1 MLTEIIASRRK
12 RVALNKELYPVKLL
26 ERSPYF
32 ETPCVSLGKYLRR
45 PGSRGI
51 IAEFKRA
58 SPSEGYLNKFAAVQE
73 VSVGYMKAGASAL
86 SILTEPDFFKGSD
99 EDLKIARKCNF
110 CPILRKDFIFDEY
123 QVLEAR
129 SIGADVILLI
139 ASLLNAREIK
149 HLSSLAHSLG
159 MEVLVEIHKE
169 EEIALIPT
177 DVSLL
182 GINNRNLENFRTDIS
197 VSKNLGPKLR
207 DNYTLISESG
217 ISRPGQAAL
226 LRDY

>member
-1 MLTEIIASRRK
+1 MLE
-12 RVALNKELYPVKLL
+12 E
-26 ERSPYF
+26 
-32 ETPCVSLGKYLRR
+32 
-45 PGSRGI
+45 
-51 IAEFKRA
+51 
-58 SPSEGYLNKFAAVQE
+58 
-73 VSVGYMKAGASAL
+73 
-86 SILTEPDFFKGSD
+86 
-99 EDLKIARKCNF
+99 
-110 CPILRKDFIFDEY
+110 
-123 QVLEAR
+123 R

-226 LRDY
+226 LRDYGFSGFLIGTGFMKTPDPGKSLEKFIKQSDSLVYETH